1 MRKSPAQLVST
12 FEVLSLKHLLWEHR
26 LCWRRLARRPRR
38 PRKARTVPQAP
49 SGPSVS
55 GYGEPH
61 RYVLYLLYWAVPGA
75 TDIRDTEI
83 HICQLGRRSI
93 GVAVS
98 HGGCDAPVP
107 AVPLPIRSRD
117 RGTTE
122 SSVIDTAPRGEG
134 RGSICRGGRVR
145 VESHMPAAAVPNCD
159 GNFTVFVCS
168 R

>member
-1 MRKSPAQLVST
+1 M
-12 FEVLSLKHLLWEHR
+12 EHR
-26 LCWRRLARRPRR
+26 LSWRRLARRPRR
-38 PRKARTVPQAP
+38 PRTARTVPRAP

-145 VESHMPAAAVPNCD
+145 GLKLGSGVGWCEPERLITATRWSLGAKERP
-159 GNFTVFVCS
+159 
-168 R
+168 